1 MSRRPATPMS
11 SVECM
16 IRDFKAKSCRA
27 PRTLRFYREELATI
41 IRTLEKGGR
50 HTFPWEITE
59 EDVKWLLDDY
69 IRRDLTIS
77 TRRGYISAL
86 RTWTEYYGNDV
97 VRRMKIRWP
106 ADMRPNVDWLT
117 EPEMRLLQH
126 ATKTPLE
133 EIVINLELNCGLRS
147 VEVIRLRVQDVNL
160 DSPKPYL
167 DVRGKGVGN
176 GKWRRVPFGYR
187 TEFAVKQWLTERNR
201 MISVMRKV
209 DPTWVPPD
217 NLLLWMHYSGRNTV
231 CKAYSE
237 RGHSLDRSVIA
248 SLRESLGLSFSH
260 HTLRRTFGRTMFHA
274 GVNISTISRILG
286 HEDIITTLKYIG
298 INMDDM
304 NHGMEIMSN
313 YLNERL

>member
-1 MSRRPATPMS
+1 MKLANDLEANGYSLVPEKVDKDTIYYIHDVLWGRHAVS
-11 SVECM
+11 
-16 IRDFKAKSCRA
+16 
-27 PRTLRFYREELATI
+27 TLRWKMHL
-41 IRTLEKGGR
+41 LERYLK
-50 HTFPWEITE
+50 F
-59 EDVKWLLDDY
+59 
-69 IRRDLTIS
+69 
-77 TRRGYISAL
+77 
-86 RTWTEYYGNDV
+86 YGNDV
-97 VRRMKIRWP
+97 VKSMSFTWSQ
-106 ADMRPNVDWLT
+106 DMRPNVDWLT

-147 VEVIRLRVQDVNL
+147 VEVIRLRVQDVHL